1 MAEVKKGSLLG
12 AICLVAGTAIGGG
25 MLALPV
31 LTAPGG
37 FFPAILITLLC
48 WLFMLATGLIVVE
61 IFLWNKNEMN
71 FVTMAQN
78 TLGLGGK
85 IVAWILYLFLFYS
98 LTTAYIS
105 GGGSIV
111 SDVIDMGFNMK
122 ITPCLG
128 PLLFVLIFAPFVVV
142 GPLLTGRI
150 NLILMLGLIVS
161 FLLFVFL
168 GARHV
173 EMRYL
178 TRSNLGLALLATP
191 VVFTSFGYQGSVP
204 TLTQYLGRDRRKTS
218 LAIII
223 GTFIP
228 FLFYIVWE
236 WLILGVVP
244 KEGLEDA
251 LKQGQ
256 SAVYPLRNIL
266 HVPWLFKVGEFFA
279 FFALVTSFFGVT
291 LGLIDFLRDGLK
303 LQKTF
308 QKRFLLGLL
317 VFLPTLAFSM
327 INPCVFLSALH
338 YAGGL
343 GCALL
348 LGLLPLLMVWQG
360 RYRQGLLQHLILPG
374 GKPLLVL
381 LILFIVFELVVI
393 CWKLAF

>member
-1 MAEVKKGSLLG
+1 MAETKTGSLLG

-31 LTAPGG
+31 LTAAGG
-37 FFPAILITLLC
+37 FWPATLIYLLC

-71 FVTMAQN
+71 FVTMAQS
-78 TLGLGGK
+78 TLGLAGK

-98 LTTAYIS
+98 LTVAYIS
-105 GGGSIV
+105 GGGAIV
-111 SDVIDMGFNMK
+111 VDALDILFKVK
-122 ITPCLG
+122 INPCLG
-128 PLLFVLIFAPFVVV
+128 PLIFTLIFAPFVII

-150 NLILMLGLIVS
+150 NVILMLGLIVS
-161 FLLFVFL
+161 FLLFVIL
-168 GARHV
+168 GIKHV
-173 EMRYL
+173 ETGYL
-178 TRSNLGLALLATP
+178 TRGNLGLALLATP
-191 VVFTSFGYQGSVP
+191 VVFTSFGFQGSVP
-204 TLTQYLGRDRRKTS
+204 TITQYMGRNRRKT
-218 LAIII
+218 AIALIV

-228 FLFYIVWE
+228 LLVYIVWE

-244 KEGLEDA
+244 PEGLEDA

-266 HVPWLFKVGEFFA
+266 HVPWLFTIGEFFA
-279 FFALVTSFFGVT
+279 FFAIVTSFFGVT

-317 VFLPTLAFSM
+317 VFLPTLAFAM
-327 INPCVFLSALH
+327 VNPCVFLNALH
-338 YAGGL
+338 YAGGI

-360 RYRQGLLQHLILPG
+360 RYKQGHLGQRLLPG
-374 GKPLLVL
+374 GKPLLIFL
-381 LILFIVFELVVI
+381 MLFIVFELVVI
-393 CWKLAF
+393 CWKLIF